1 MLLYETYMSSAYY
14 NYSND
19 FTSKSQEKSKSMKL
33 ENSNIVKFKVAKE
46 FSENKARIN
55 SIDFSGDG
63 KNLISSSD
71 DDTIVLYDCERGV
84 KRRDI
89 MSKKYGVDLIRYT
102 HAKNNAIHTS
112 TKENDT
118 IRYLSLHDNKYL
130 KYFCGH
136 EKRVISLSMCP
147 SDDTF
152 LSASLDNTVK
162 LWNLKEDKF
171 LGTLTAPSPPTGV
184 NYDPEGLIFAV
195 GIKSDLIL
203 LYDVRNYHRGPF
215 NTIKFSGKNPP
226 HLVWESLKFSPN
238 GKQILITTN
247 TGELFVNDAFSGQP
261 LYKMVV
267 GIKSNTPIDHPCEAC
282 YTPDSQYILCGGL
295 DGCVYAYESAK
306 GGIVSV
312 LRNERANAEPVQCVK
327 FNPTYMLMASAC
339 SKMAFWIPTVEEEE
353 PDALTANPWQ

>member
-1 MLLYETYMSSAYY
+1 MSSIYY
-14 NYSND
+14 NSSND
-19 FTSKSQEKSKSMKL
+19 FMSKPKSMKL
-33 ENSNIVKFKVAKE
+33 ENSNIAKFKVAKE

-130 KYFCGH
+130 KYFIGH

-162 LWNLKEDKF
+162 LWNVKEDKY
-171 LGTLTAPSPPTGV
+171 LGSLTAPCPPTGI

-195 GIKSDLIL
+195 GIKSEQIL
-203 LYDVRNYHRGPF
+203 LYDVRNYVRGPF
-215 NTIKFSGKNPP
+215 NTIKFGKAPP
-226 HLVWESLKFSPN
+226 NMVWKALKFSPN

-247 TGELFVNDAFSGQP
+247 TGELYVNDAFSGQP

-267 GIKSNTPIDHPCEAC
+267 GLKSSTPIEHPCEAS
-282 YTPDSQYILCGGL
+282 YTPDSQFILCGGL
-295 DGCVYAYESAK
+295 DGCVYVYEAAK

-312 LRNERANAEPVQCVK
+312 LRPERANPEPVQCVK

-339 SKMAFWIPTVEEEE
+339 SKMAFWIPTVEEEGE
-353 PDALTANPWQ
+353 TKGAN